1 MTGKTHLSCGIFIGS
16 SLSIYYGEDIFTSF
30 TIVSLCGVAS
40 LVPDICHF
48 KSNLG
53 KKIFPISFIV
63 RLIFGHRT
71 FTHSLLFLF
80 LIFWGL
86 RSISAPEPYLV
97 SFILGML
104 SHIILD
110 MLTPRGV
117 KLFYPLNVS
126 VKLPIV
132 FRTGGVM
139 DLSLSSAFTI
149 ITVVLWWKDIYRLFI

>member
-16 SLSIYYGEDIFTSF
+16 SLSIYYGEDVFTSF
-30 TIVSLCGVAS
+30 TIISLCGVSS

-53 KKIFPISFIV
+53 KKLFPISFII

-80 LIFWGL
+80 LIYWGL
-86 RSISAPEPYLV
+86 NSISAPEPYLV
-97 SFILGML
+97 SILLGML
-104 SHIILD
+104 SHIVLD

-117 KLFYPLNVS
+117 KLFYPLDVS

-132 FRTGGVM
+132 FKTGGAV
-139 DLSLSSAFTI
+139 DLSLSSAFSIVTI
-149 ITVVLWWKDIYRLFI
+149 ILWWKDIYRLFI

>member
-1 MTGKTHLSCGIFIGS
+1 
-16 SLSIYYGEDIFTSF
+16 
-30 TIVSLCGVAS
+30 
-40 LVPDICHF
+40 
-48 KSNLG
+48 
-53 KKIFPISFIV
+53 
-63 RLIFGHRT
+63 
-71 FTHSLLFLF
+71 LLFLF

-86 RSISAPEPYLV
+86 RTIPAPEPYLV
-97 SFILGML
+97 SIILGML

-149 ITVVLWWKDIYRLFI
+149 ITVILWWKDIYRLFI